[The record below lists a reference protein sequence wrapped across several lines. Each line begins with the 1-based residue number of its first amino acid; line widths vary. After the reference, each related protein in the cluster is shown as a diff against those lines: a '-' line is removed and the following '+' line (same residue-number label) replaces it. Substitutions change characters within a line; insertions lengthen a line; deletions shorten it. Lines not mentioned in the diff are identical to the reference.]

1 MSQLDSDLA
10 AESVMQLSFSFE
22 PRAYLDM
29 PAGAPVP
36 VNAAPPLSASACKPA
51 TTGVIVSFPKERS
64 CISEHAH
71 QAKLLRKILHRS
83 RFF

>member
-10 AESVMQLSFSFE
+10 TESVTQLSFSFE
-22 PRAYLDM
+22 PRAYLDV
-29 PAGAPVP
+29 PAVASVS
-36 VNAAPPLSASACKPA
+36 AASVLPA
-51 TTGVIVSFPKERS
+51 TAGVVVSFPKERS
-64 CISEHAH
+64 CTSEHAH